1 MFNQFWKD
9 EAGFIIAAELVLT
22 LTIAAMSM
30 IVGLNQIAI
39 SVNTE
44 LNDLSNALGSFNQS
58 YAVTGFEGSKSLY
71 LGSRFSDAIDECD
84 TNFSCDL
91 VLSVATSA
99 SEGGIAR

>member
-58 YAVTGFEGSKSLY
+58 YAVTGF
-71 LGSRFSDAIDECD
+71 
-84 TNFSCDL
+84 
-91 VLSVATSA
+91 
-99 SEGGIAR
+99 